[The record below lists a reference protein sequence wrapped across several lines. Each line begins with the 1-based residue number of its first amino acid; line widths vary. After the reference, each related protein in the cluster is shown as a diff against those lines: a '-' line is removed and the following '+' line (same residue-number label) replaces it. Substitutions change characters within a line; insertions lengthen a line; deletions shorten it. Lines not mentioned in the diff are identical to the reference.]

1 MTWKEKFPREANRA
15 SRRVALWAFL
25 CACPIFLLR
34 TSGGAAKSDT
44 AGEPNAGYVGS
55 QACSPCHQGIYQQF
69 TKTSMGRSMSL
80 VTPATLKNIPSG
92 SHFNERLNRNFEA
105 FSLDGKL
112 YQSESGKAS
121 DGKESFR
128 DVHQLE
134 WIIGA
139 GVNGFGA
146 LARKDGYLF
155 QAPLSFYSRPM
166 SWEPSPGYEYIDLGF
181 NRPITPG
188 CIFCHS
194 GR

>member
-80 VTPATLKNIPSG
+80 VTPAFLQKASLPAQF
-92 SHFNERLNRNFEA
+92 FNERLDRLFEVYPQ
-105 FSLDGKL
+105 DGKL
-112 YQSESGKAS
+112 YQSESATGV
-121 DGKESFR
+121 DGKE
-128 DVHQLE
+128 
-134 WIIGA
+134 
-139 GVNGFGA
+139 
-146 LARKDGYLF
+146 
-155 QAPLSFYSRPM
+155 
-166 SWEPSPGYEYIDLGF
+166 
-181 NRPITPG
+181 
-188 CIFCHS
+188 
-194 GR
+194 